1 MFKRINKALVA
12 VIFGSLILSGG
23 CAYTDNNDSSGS
35 STEESA
41 VSQQSQEDISDDNDM
56 GDTSESKQ
64 SNDIPAEEST
74 DDSTVNEESDTYV
87 EESSM
92 ESSMES
98 EDESNNAADDGSSY
112 VETPEESSAAQVSYE
127 GYQFDDEQIVED
139 YHTATVFTSNDT
151 FNEIFAENILD
162 KEYDAEQQNAG
173 TSSEMRQITASYSAK
188 WKSKVDE
195 VFAEIDG
202 ILEDNP
208 DEHEKLIQSQDEW
221 TGGLADVESSFYSEA
236 DEGAGTE
243 GLIAAEAAVMNYY
256 KGRAAILLEQIYEL
270 NGEIDL
276 AQYGL

>member
-1 MFKRINKALVA
+1 MFKRINKVLIA

-23 CAYTDNNDSSGS
+23 CAYKDNNDSGS
-35 STEESA
+35 STGGSA
-41 VSQQSQEDISDDNDM
+41 VELQSQEDISDGNDI
-56 GDTSESKQ
+56 GDTSESGQ
-64 SNDIPAEEST
+64 SSDTPAEESK
-74 DDSTVNEESDTYV
+74 DNSTANEESDTYV
-87 EESSM
+87 EES
-92 ESSMES
+92 
-98 EDESNNAADDGSSY
+98 EDESNNTDDGSSY
-112 VETPEESSAAQVSYE
+112 VETPEESSAAEISYE

-151 FNEIFAENILD
+151 FNEIFSENALD

-195 VFAEIDG
+195 VFAELDV

-256 KGRAAILLEQIYEL
+256 KGRTAILLEQIYEL

-276 AQYGL
+276 AQYSI